1 MTVYI
6 LWIGSEDTEKDIVG
20 IYSSWDKVLG
30 ELQFRVTYSEWF
42 TGESYINYD
51 TGVAHSGVEADGDPF
66 VKLWIEERT
75 VE

>member
-6 LWIGSEDTEKDIVG
+6 LWTGSEDAEKDIVG
-20 IYSSWDKVLG
+20 IYSSWDKALG

-51 TGVAHSGVEADGDPF
+51 TGEAHSGVEVDGDPF

>member
-20 IYSSWDKVLG
+20 IYSSWDKALA
-30 ELQFRVTYSEWF
+30 ELENRVRYSEWF
-42 TGESYINYD
+42 TEESYVDYSI
-51 TGVAHSGVEADGDPF
+51 GVAHSGVEVDGDPF